1 MFEVTLYFTNRERM
15 TFLLDTDYN
24 FSVRENCA
32 YLYNG
37 DTDEEYYY
45 PLANI
50 TKIIKSPVD
59 NSTTKWYNKDGSEVN
74 TKI

>member
-1 MFEVTLYFTNRERM
+1 MIEVTIYFRNNERM
-15 TFLLDTDYN
+15 TFLLDTSYN

-50 TKIIKSPVD
+50 IKIIKSPVD
-59 NSTTKWYNKDGSEVN
+59 SENTKWYNKDSSREN
-74 TKI
+74 TK